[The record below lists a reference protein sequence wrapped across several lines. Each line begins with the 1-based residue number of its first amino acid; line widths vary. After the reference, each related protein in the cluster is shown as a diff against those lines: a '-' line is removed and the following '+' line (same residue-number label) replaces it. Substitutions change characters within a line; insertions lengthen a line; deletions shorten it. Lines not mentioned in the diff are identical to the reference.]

1 MKRFLYVSKSIL
13 MDFKYEAIYFI
24 KSNLRY
30 FSQALDLI
38 VSYIMLYLGM
48 WSFDSRG
55 IYTFGGEIFI
65 PIVVL
70 AISSFLKSFA
80 NKIGK
85 GSTVPIPAKRFTTYD
100 EESGE
105 VSIEKK
111 RLQEMLLYMADLE
124 DWLSKKGML

>member
-38 VSYIMLYLGM
+38 VSYIMFYLGM
-48 WSFDSRG
+48 RSFDSRG

>member
-1 MKRFLYVSKSIL
+1 
-13 MDFKYEAIYFI
+13 
-24 KSNLRY
+24 
-30 FSQALDLI
+30 
-38 VSYIMLYLGM
+38 M

>member
-13 MDFKYEAIYFI
+13 MDFKYEVIYFI

-38 VSYIMLYLGM
+38 VSYVMFYLGM

>member
-1 MKRFLYVSKSIL
+1 MF
-13 MDFKYEAIYFI
+13 
-24 KSNLRY
+24 
-30 FSQALDLI
+30 
-38 VSYIMLYLGM
+38 YLGM

-65 PIVVL
+65 PIVAL

>member
-1 MKRFLYVSKSIL
+1 MRKFLNVAKSIL
-13 MDFKYEAIYFI
+13 MDFRYEVIYFI

-30 FSQALDLI
+30 FSRALDLI
-38 VSYIMLYLGM
+38 VPYIMYCLGM
-48 WSFDSRG
+48 WSFNSRG
-55 IYTFGGEIFI
+55 TYTFGGEVFI
-65 PIVVL
+65 PIVIMFV
-70 AISSFLKSFA
+70 SYFCESFA

-85 GSTVPIPAKRFTTYD
+85 GSTLPVPAKRFTMCD

-105 VSIEKK
+105 VTVDRR

>member
-13 MDFKYEAIYFI
+13 MDFKYEVIYFI

-38 VSYIMLYLGM
+38 VPYIMYYLGM
-48 WSFDSRG
+48 WSFNSRG
-55 IYTFGGEIFI
+55 TYTFGGEVFI
-65 PIVVL
+65 PIVIMF
-70 AISSFLKSFA
+70 ASYFCKSFA
-80 NKIGK
+80 NKTGK
-85 GSTVPIPAKRFTTYD
+85 GSTIPIPAKRFTIYD

-124 DWLSKKGML
+124 DWLNKKGML